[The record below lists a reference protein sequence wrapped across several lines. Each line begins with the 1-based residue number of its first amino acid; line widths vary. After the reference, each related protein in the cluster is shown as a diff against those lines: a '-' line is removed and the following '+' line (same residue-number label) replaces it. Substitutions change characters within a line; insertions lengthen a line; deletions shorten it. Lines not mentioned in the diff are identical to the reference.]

1 MKPIPFFIVTGFLGS
16 GKTTLMRRFLNTWA
30 DRMRIAVI
38 QNEFTPIN
46 VDGRELRTTGKS
58 FRMVEI
64 NRGSVFCVCLLSDF
78 QKILTDVIDSYQPAM
93 VLLEATGLADPI
105 AVGEVLTTP
114 DLRKRVYLAR
124 IWSVVDSVRFLQL
137 CPRITQ
143 MERQIRIADTVLIN
157 KIDLAPQNEDEIRSH
172 IQSLN
177 PFADVRAVSYCEI
190 PLDNILE
197 RLVKDPVAIR
207 QKKKHASIVPSG
219 RLNMGTSVVKTTRRI
234 PEDHLRR
241 FLHDVESRTYR
252 LKGVVQLSDGSSVA
266 VQSCFGET
274 QIQQIPSFAG
284 PTELVGLGPDIQ
296 MDAFREK
303 FQKMSG

>member
-16 GKTTLMRRFLNTWA
+16 GKTTLMKRFLYTWA
-30 DRMRIAVI
+30 DRLRIAVI

-46 VDGRELRTTGKS
+46 VDGRELKTTGKP

-78 QKILTDVIDSYQPAM
+78 QKILIDLVDSYRPDM

-105 AVGEVLTTP
+105 AVGELLTAL

-124 IWSVVDSVRFLQL
+124 IWSVVDGVRFLEL

-157 KIDLAPQNEDEIRSH
+157 KIDLAPQNEDAIRLH

-177 PFADVRAVSYCEI
+177 PFADIRTVSYCEI
-190 PLDNILE
+190 PLDDILKGS
-197 RLVKDPVAIR
+197 VKDPVAIR
-207 QKKKHASIVPSG
+207 QKKKHTDMVPSG
-219 RLNMGTSVVKTTRRI
+219 RLDMGTAVIKTTRRI
-234 PEDHLRR
+234 SEDHLQY
-241 FLHDVESRTYR
+241 FLHDMVTKTYR

-274 QIQQIPSFAG
+274 QVQPIPAFTG
-284 PTELVGLGPDIQ
+284 PTVLVGLGPDIQ
-296 MDAFREK
+296 VDTFREK